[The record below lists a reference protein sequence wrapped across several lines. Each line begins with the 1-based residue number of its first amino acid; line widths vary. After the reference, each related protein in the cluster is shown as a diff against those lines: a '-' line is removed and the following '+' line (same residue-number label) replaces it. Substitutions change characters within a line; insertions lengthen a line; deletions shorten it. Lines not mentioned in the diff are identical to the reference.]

1 MPRVRSAAAIATA
14 VFFLVSP
21 GLELVVGP
29 WLLTGFERG
38 DALPGGPALPVLG
51 ALLLAGGV
59 AVILHAF
66 VRFVAD
72 GRGTPSP
79 AAPPQRLVVTGAY
92 RHVRNPVY
100 VATAAAIVGEALLL
114 GRPVLLLAAGAY
126 AAALAAWAR
135 LREEP
140 ALAERFGAEYV
151 AYRRAVPG
159 WLPRL
164 RPWDGS

>member
-1 MPRVRSAAAIATA
+1 MPRVRSGAAIATA
-14 VFFLVSP
+14 VFFVVSP
-21 GLELVVGP
+21 GLELVAGP

-38 DALPGGPALPVLG
+38 DWLGGPAARILG

-59 AVILHAF
+59 AAILHAF
-66 VRFVAD
+66 ARFVAD

-126 AAALAAWAR
+126 LAALGAWAR

-140 ALAERFGAEYV
+140 ALAERFGADYV

-164 RPWDGS
+164 RPWDGP

>member
-1 MPRVRSAAAIATA
+1 MPRVRAPAAILTA

-38 DALPGGPALPVLG
+38 SGLPDAPAVRVLG
-51 ALLLAGGV
+51 ALLIAGGV
-59 AVILHAF
+59 AVVLQAF

-72 GRGTPSP
+72 GGGTPSP
-79 AAPPQRLVVTGAY
+79 AAPPRSLVVTGAY
-92 RHVRNPVY
+92 RHVRNPIY
-100 VATAAAIVGEALLL
+100 VATAAAIVGEALVLTQ
-114 GRPVLLLAAGAY
+114 PVLLLAAGAY
-126 AAALAAWAR
+126 LAALATWAR

-159 WLPRL
+159 WLPRV
-164 RPWDGS
+164 RPWGGR